1 MKRMFPSLLFFLLS
15 LWSNTLFAQQ
25 KESFHLHID
34 KDIYLPGE
42 TIWFKAYT
50 FWDNAPSIISTNLY
64 VAMYDANG
72 QLIASKQYPL
82 FEGTCSGDIDI
93 PDTIASKGVVL
104 QLFTKNSLIADST
117 HLYKRLIPLYQS
129 GKTNGIATLP
139 ENSQSE
145 KIQLQFFPEAGSM
158 LAGMSNHL
166 VVMSSNQDGTPLSTG
181 IAIVETGA
189 NILIDSIYTDEDG
202 IGKMQ
207 LMPMAGKSY
216 KGVATNKQGVQQT
229 FNLPA
234 IIQSGAMIHA
244 EWSEKNIIYSV
255 QKNTSV
261 PRLNRLQLAVISGKD
276 VLYKASLNMAENN
289 QMVNTIPTDSFPP
302 GIVFITL
309 YDNDNNFLQ
318 AKPVLIDKKVPA
330 PIIRMVDK
338 NLAAKGKNTFDI
350 LIADT
355 SLYNLS
361 VSVSDAIF
369 ELDNNPSLYPEILL
383 PERNRQ
389 LQQRFSRA
397 VNEKNQLKI
406 DMLLTA
412 AQLPFNNAETVIVPD
427 DYLSLKLTYNDGN
440 NTLPKKS
447 SSTLILNDKA
457 MGKQFFTLQPS
468 SPNSYNISG
477 LQFYDSAKVYFQVN
491 EYKALNENL
500 GLELVDAL
508 SIKKWISPVE
518 DHQLLFKNIPGS
530 YETYFD
536 NYFQHQQQSFNE
548 LQTLQS
554 VVVKSKYVNPIT
566 KRLQELDKKY
576 STGMFSG
583 LARGV
588 QLNALDDPATER
600 VLDVYNYIVFRIP
613 GLAIGGPVGSRTITN
628 SSFKGGVPIVFLNE
642 SEVPPQTLE
651 TVSTSQ
657 LAYVKFVA
665 GIVVGGSFVSESG
678 ALFVYTKKGDEP
690 GTQTPSMKKTTV
702 KGYDISN
709 DFKVVDHSNSKAAA
723 PTADYRST
731 LYWNPYVLLDKN
743 NRIASITYY
752 NNDVATKHLV
762 SIRGYREDGTLV
774 EIRQLVE

>member
-1 MKRMFPSLLFFLLS
+1 MKRKFPSLLFFLVS
-15 LWSNTLFAQQ
+15 LWCNTLFAQQ

-34 KDIYLPGE
+34 KNIYLPGE

-50 FWDNAPSIISTNLY
+50 YWDNAPSIISTNLY
-64 VAMYDANG
+64 VAMYDATG

-82 FEGTCSGDIDI
+82 LEGTCSGDIEI

-129 GKTNGIATLP
+129 GNTNGIAALP
-139 ENSQSE
+139 ENNQSE
-145 KIQLQFFPEAGSM
+145 NIQLQFFPEAGSM

-189 NILIDSIYTDEDG
+189 NILIDSIYTDADG

-207 LMPMAGKSY
+207 LMPVAGKSY
-216 KGVATNKQGVQQT
+216 KGVTTSKQEVQQT

-234 IIQSGAMIHA
+234 IIQSGAMLHA
-244 EWSEKNIIYSV
+244 EWSGKNIFYSV

-276 VLYKASLNMAENN
+276 VLYKASLNMAQNN

-330 PIIRMVDK
+330 PIIRLVEQ
-338 NLAAKGKNTFDI
+338 NLGAKGKNSFDI

-369 ELDNNPSLYPEILL
+369 EIDNNPSLYPEILL
-383 PERNRQ
+383 PARNRQ
-389 LQQRFSRA
+389 LQQSFSKA

-412 AQLPFNNAETVIVPD
+412 AQLPFSNAETVIVPD
-427 DYLSLKLTYNDGN
+427 DYLSLKLAYNDGN
-440 NTLPKKS
+440 KTLPKKS

-457 MGKQFFTLQPS
+457 MGKQFFTLQPT
-468 SPNSYNISG
+468 SPNSYNMSG
-477 LQFYDSAKVYFQVN
+477 LQFYDSAKIYFQVN

-500 GLELVDAL
+500 HIELVDAL
-508 SIKKWISPVE
+508 YSKKWITPME
-518 DHQLLFKNIPGS
+518 DHQFLFKNILGS

-536 NYFQHQQQSFNE
+536 NYFQHRQQSFNE

-651 TVSTSQ
+651 TISTSQ

-690 GTQTPSMKKTTV
+690 GTQTPSMKKTTL

-709 DFKVVDHSNSKAAA
+709 DFKVVDHSNSKAA
-723 PTADYRST
+723 PSTDYRST

-743 NRIASITYY
+743 NRTASITYY
-752 NNDVATKHLV
+752 NNDVATKHLI

-774 EIRQLVE
+774 ELRQLVE